1 MPGFRRVLLIVVAI
15 LAIFM
20 LMAYARGIAHHHGW
34 QHHGRLTQPAAT
46 GARHG

>member
-1 MPGFRRVLLIVVAI
+1 MPDFRRVLLIIVAI

-34 QHHGRLTQPAAT
+34 QINGRLSQPTATDSHHG
-46 GARHG
+46 